1 MAYKMSRDVGKD
13 LREDER
19 KEAMEI
25 MEAGVTGGQERETAV
40 GRERKDGWKRHRVG

>member
-1 MAYKMSRDVGKD
+1 MHKMRRDVGKG

-25 MEAGVTGGQERETAV
+25 MEAGVTGGQDRETAV
-40 GRERKDGWKRHRVG
+40 GRGKTDGRGAV